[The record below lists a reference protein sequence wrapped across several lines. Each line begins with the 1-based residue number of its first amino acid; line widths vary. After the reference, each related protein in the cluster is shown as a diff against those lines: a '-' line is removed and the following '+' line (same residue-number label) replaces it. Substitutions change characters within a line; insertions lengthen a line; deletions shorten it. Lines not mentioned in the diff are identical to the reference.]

1 MKKILTA
8 TLVLTAIFVN
18 SCGNGPTPPAPGGCM
33 PPDWYLNN
41 PYEEGKIYDSA
52 AELSV
57 DMQTAFDKAEMKAS
71 TSMATKME
79 SRIVGAKERVQEE
92 LGWGE
97 DSQMSDTFSNVM
109 SQMVKKTLKGVRL
122 EKRFPCNEN
131 GKVRGYVLI
140 SYDAAAAAKLA
151 MRELEAQKMWEDRAL
166 HKTSIEEMRKAV
178 EEAFRSDN

>member
-18 SCGNGPTPPAPGGCM
+18 SCGSSPEAPRGGCM

-41 PYEEGKIYDSA
+41 PSDDEGKIYDSA

-109 SQMVKKTLKGVRL
+109 SQMVKKTLKGVTL
-122 EKRFPCNEN
+122 EKRFPCQEN

-140 SYDAAAAAKLA
+140 SYDAEKAVKQA

-166 HKTSIEEMRKAV
+166 HRDSMESMRKAV
-178 EEAFRSDN
+178 NEAFGSDN